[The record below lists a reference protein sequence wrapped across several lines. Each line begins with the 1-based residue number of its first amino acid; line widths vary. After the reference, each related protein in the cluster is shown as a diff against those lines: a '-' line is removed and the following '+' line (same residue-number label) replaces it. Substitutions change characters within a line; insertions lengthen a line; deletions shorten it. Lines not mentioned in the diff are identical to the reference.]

1 MAKNILRRI
10 PILWAN
16 KVVMPELYPSV
27 LNPISKSVIEKKL
40 NTVVVMNE
48 TS

>member
-1 MAKNILRRI
+1 MLRGI

-16 KVVMPELYPSV
+16 RLVIPELYPSV

-40 NTVVVMNE
+40 NTVIVMNE
-48 TS
+48 NS